1 MQNLIRIRGNWTVAC
16 VKLTLANAG
25 GDRVRWPRAEF
36 VANHLFPAGHQL
48 ARGNDHAA
56 VDGHTAPSPL
66 LLHAP
71 WLSARPRTPLLAYK
85 LRGSAHEKVQT
96 VRPFLEY
103 GKMFKIITP
112 RYVLSLLSCVTNHS
126 FNQSVIWKWHFL
138 CSGIGHFGPSI
149 YYIVQIWGPE
159 RQPPDM
165 IIVKNSTTAISR

>member
-1 MQNLIRIRGNWTVAC
+1 MTTGNLEILPLRFARGYYKQAHWSTTTGQVCLQNLIRFRGNWTVAC
-16 VKLTLANAG
+16 VELTLANAG

-36 VANHLFPAGHQL
+36 VANQLFPAGHQL

-85 LRGSAHEKVQT
+85 LRGSAHEKVQK

-103 GKMFKIITP
+103 GKMFKFITP
-112 RYVLSLLSCVTNHS
+112 RSDHCFLVLPITHS
-126 FNQSVIWKWHFL
+126 INQS
-138 CSGIGHFGPSI
+138 SGNDIFC
-149 YYIVQIWGPE
+149 
-159 RQPPDM
+159 
-165 IIVKNSTTAISR
+165 ALL